1 MIDYYETKSQ
11 PITRVM
17 VWRAYHKVKANHGSA
32 GIDRMNWDD
41 LDKNLRS
48 ERYKLWNRLSSGS
61 YFPLP
66 VKQVAIAKKD
76 GGVRNLGIPTLLDRI
91 AQEVV
96 KAHLEPIVEPLFRTV
111 PMVIVQDAI
120 LDRIIPKAHRIELK
134 GKSRRKNLNQ
144 LP

>member
-17 VWRAYHKVKANHGSA
+17 VWRAYHKVKVNHGSA

-66 VKQVAIAKKD
+66 VKQVAIN
-76 GGVRNLGIPTLLDRI
+76 VWN
-91 AQEVV
+91 Q
-96 KAHLEPIVEPLFRTV
+96 
-111 PMVIVQDAI
+111 
-120 LDRIIPKAHRIELK
+120 
-134 GKSRRKNLNQ
+134 LNQ
-144 LP
+144 RLLKWVKWEKGLCKMAAVAWLKLRYKDNPGLFHHWKLVHP